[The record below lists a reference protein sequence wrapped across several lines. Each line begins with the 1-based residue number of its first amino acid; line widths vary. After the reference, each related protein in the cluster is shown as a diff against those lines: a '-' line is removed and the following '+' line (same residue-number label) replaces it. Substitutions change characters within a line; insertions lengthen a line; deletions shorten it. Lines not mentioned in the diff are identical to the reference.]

1 MFRIP
6 SWWLGALRACPTLHT
21 TSTGKPSLIMVSLTI
36 VGTNIKKQQIRRS
49 DLLKVKVGF

>member
-36 VGTNIKKQQIRRS
+36 VGLNIKKQQIRRS